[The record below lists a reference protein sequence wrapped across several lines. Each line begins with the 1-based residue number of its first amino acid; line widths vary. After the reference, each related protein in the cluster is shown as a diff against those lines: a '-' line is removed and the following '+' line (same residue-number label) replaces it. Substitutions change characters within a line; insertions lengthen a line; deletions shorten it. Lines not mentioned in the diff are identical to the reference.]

1 MPPKTQIVRPSKS
14 KKDEASDDEVHLTNK
29 KNLKSRK
36 YASESEDIT
45 SDESPVKKPK
55 KKIAKSTAK
64 RTRDDDD
71 SIDEKKDKKKPKK
84 GDLKLDAVMVIYDV
98 DDSMPDLKLAYNG
111 KSGTLLLSELFELN
125 QKVKKSDVCRII
137 DLIFK

>member
-1 MPPKTQIVRPSKS
+1 MPPKTQVVRPSKS

-98 DDSMPDLKLAYNG
+98 DDSMPDLK
-111 KSGTLLLSELFELN
+111 
-125 QKVKKSDVCRII
+125 
-137 DLIFK
+137 